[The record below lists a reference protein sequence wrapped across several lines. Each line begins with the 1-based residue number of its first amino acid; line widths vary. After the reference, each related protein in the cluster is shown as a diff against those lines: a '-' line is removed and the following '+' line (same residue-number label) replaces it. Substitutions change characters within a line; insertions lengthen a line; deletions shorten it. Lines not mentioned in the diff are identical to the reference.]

1 MDIDDVT
8 YKIENNHV
16 YTRSIGYVTLMFSVS
31 RNTHLKKKTRK
42 EKLLNSRD

>member
-31 RNTHLKKKTRK
+31 RYTHLKKKK
-42 EKLLNSRD
+42 QEKKNS